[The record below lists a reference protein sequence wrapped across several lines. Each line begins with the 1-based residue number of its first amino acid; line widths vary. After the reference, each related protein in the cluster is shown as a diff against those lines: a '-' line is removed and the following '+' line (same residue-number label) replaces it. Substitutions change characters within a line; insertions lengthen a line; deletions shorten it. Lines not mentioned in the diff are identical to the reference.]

1 EGATLEE
8 IAAYRKQIE
17 DLSAAVSAAS
27 TALNKTQKRV
37 EGMQL
42 ALNRT
47 PNTTGMLDS
56 VVYNLKQELIALD
69 QQLNGYQSKR
79 EVGEKNAPTI
89 RGRLRVASAGIRTS
103 YGPTAM
109 HKQSYD
115 IASQEFEIFK
125 PKLETI
131 RSEKIPE
138 MEQLLIDAGAPW
150 IEGQPIPE

>member
-1 EGATLEE
+1 
-8 IAAYRKQIE
+8 
-17 DLSAAVSAAS
+17 
-27 TALNKTQKRV
+27 
-37 EGMQL
+37 M
-42 ALNRT
+42 
-47 PNTTGMLDS
+47 
-56 VVYNLKQELIALD
+56 LD

-131 RSEKIPE
+131 RSEKIPKL
-138 MEQLLIDAGAPW
+138 EQLLIDAGAPW